1 MVTETEVRAAQASAG
16 RLLYDTAGGDAA
28 ALLEGSRLCCT
39 RQLRNLLPC
48 LGGVAVLLPLLE
60 QLGARAGAAPLCLS
74 GAGGR
79 VRCGLARL
87 YTGAVQRPIQR
98 SQLRPQPTR
107 WRREGPCAESGVQS
121 PRHASIIPLPERC
134 ADAPAGDGGAEE
146 PSRAVAVLQLLA
158 AVLEDSPSNRQSL
171 AQLSGAPP

>member
-1 MVTETEVRAAQASAG
+1 VTLRRDQRRTATRVPAGLALSFSVRLRLRGAQASAG

-60 QLGARAGAAPLCLS
+60 QLGARAGASPLCLS

-79 VRCGLARL
+79 MCCGVPRL
-87 YTGAVQRPIQR
+87 
-98 SQLRPQPTR
+98 
-107 WRREGPCAESGVQS
+107 
-121 PRHASIIPLPERC
+121 II
-134 ADAPAGDGGAEE
+134 
-146 PSRAVAVLQLLA
+146 
-158 AVLEDSPSNRQSL
+158 
-171 AQLSGAPP
+171 